1 VTVRLLKITLTL
13 PADYPSEG
21 VPSIDALPLPDG
33 SHLALRTGV
42 NEHAGTGGV
51 VWPCSRALC
60 RWMGNNVHDL
70 RGARVLELG
79 AGTGVCGIYAAALGA
94 SRVLLTDDDRP
105 ALLSLARSNVSLNA
119 GLYAE
124 GADIQ
129 VQALVW
135 GQRAAMD
142 VDQFDV
148 VLGSDLTHLNRGC
161 WLLCETLTMLL
172 KVADHRRPGKRPPRV
187 VLAHQDRQ
195 GEEGSRA
202 QFLDI
207 ASQNGLV
214 VTELWVDRDPSDG
227 YPPVPVAILEVTV
240 PQYQLGS

>member
-1 VTVRLLKITLTL
+1 MT
-13 PADYPSEG
+13 ADAAVLS
-21 VPSIDALPLPDG
+21 LPDG
-33 SHLALRTGV
+33 RGLELGRLSH
-42 NEHAGTGGV
+42 EHAGTGGV

-60 RWMGNNVHDL
+60 RWMGNNVQHDL

-172 KVADHRRPGKRPPRV
+172 TVADHRRPGKRPPRV
-187 VLAHQDRQ
+187 ILAHQDRQ
-195 GEEGSRA
+195 GKEGSRA

-214 VTELWVDRDPSDG
+214 VTELLVDRDPSDG